1 TSTVVL
7 ARGAW
12 LARRR
17 HLLAPTPRSR
27 CERNLARPVYLGA
40 MLVTDATLDKLS
52 FDRVRSALAE
62 RAGTFMGAELARALD
77 PRQDEAAAERALER
91 VQEVIDGGYLALGGI
106 EDVRGLVR
114 RVREGQLLE
123 GSDILSIAYTLDGA
137 ATLRRAIL
145 VSERPALSEL

>member
-1 TSTVVL
+1 R
-7 ARGAW
+7 A
-12 LARRR
+12 
-17 HLLAPTPRSR
+17 
-27 CERNLARPVYLGA
+27 
-40 MLVTDATLDKLS
+40 
-52 FDRVRSALAE
+52 ALAE

-91 VQEVIDGGYLALGGI
+91 VQEVVDGGYLALGGI

-145 VSERPALSEL
+145 VSERPALSELAMEIGTFDGVLRL